1 MDRLVSRAAPVAQR
15 DQARPVIEQQLASL
29 LPPLREDL
37 KLQVAAANRDGSPA
51 WMIQDPVTNR
61 FFRIGWLE
69 FQMLSRWPL
78 RDPALLLRAIN
89 EQGPLGA
96 SIEELATFIAFLRQH
111 QLLRISTA
119 QGTRSLEQ
127 MRLKAAGSRWKWLL
141 HNYLFFRVPL
151 VRPQHWLQRALPWVD
166 FAFTRSFAVF
176 TVLCT
181 LLGLFLVIRQWDGF
195 VHTFQD
201 FLSPSGL
208 LGFALALTFAKT
220 LHELGHAFTATRY
233 GIRVAH
239 MGIAFLVLW
248 PMLYTDTGESWKLQ
262 DRRRRFAIAAA
273 GITTELALAGF
284 ATLAWSLAEDGAFR
298 SALFFLATTSWMIT
312 LAINASPFMRFDGYF
327 LLSDALDL
335 PNLHQRSFAL
345 ARAGLRRAL
354 LGWDEPDPEP
364 FEPALRRGLVA
375 FAWMT
380 WLYRLVVFIGIAL
393 AVYHFFFKAL
403 GIFLLVVEVV
413 WFIARPMWS
422 EVVTWIGGGRRAQA
436 GHAMRALMLLMALLG
451 LLAVPWQT
459 RIRAEGWLHAGQQQL
474 VYAPVPARVLTVAS
488 AGEVRAGQALVV
500 LDSPDARSK
509 AAQSMIV
516 ADALALRLDQT
527 IGRAEGLERRALI
540 AGQLAQQRAE
550 VLAQRAELQRLVL
563 PAGFSGVLADVDP
576 HIGPGVWVNPTQPIA
591 VLYDP
596 ASWIVDALV
605 AQEAIG
611 RFAIGSAASFHARG
625 RWVAPLAGEVIAI
638 DSARA
643 QSLPHPMLAAA
654 HGGRVPATEQA
665 NGSLSPRDALYR
677 VRIRLA
683 SGPAQGAGYRQQ
695 IGSVSIEGERRSL
708 IARWARSVVALLL
721 RESGF

>member
-1 MDRLVSRAAPVAQR
+1 MDRLVSGGGPR
-15 DQARPVIEQQLASL
+15 ARPSPRPAPL

-37 KLQVAAANRDGSPA
+37 KLHEAAANRDGSPA
-51 WMIQDPVTNR
+51 WMIQDPVANR

-78 RDPALLLRAIN
+78 RDPALLLRAVN
-89 EQGPLGA
+89 EQGPVAA
-96 SIEELATFIAFLRQH
+96 SIEELATFVGFLRQH

-151 VRPQHWLQRALPWVD
+151 VRPQRWLQRALPWVG
-166 FAFTRSFAVF
+166 FTFTRGFAVF

-181 LLGLFLVIRQWDGF
+181 LLGLFLAARQWDGF

-208 LGFALALTFAKT
+208 LGFALALTFAKM

-248 PMLYTDTGESWKLQ
+248 PMLYTDTGESWKLS
-262 DRRRRFAIAAA
+262 DRRQRFAIAAA
-273 GITTELALAGF
+273 GVTTELALAGF
-284 ATLAWSLAEDGAFR
+284 ATLAWSLAEDGALR
-298 SALFFLATTSWMIT
+298 SALFFLATTSWLIT
-312 LAINASPFMRFDGYF
+312 LAINASPFLRFDGYF
-327 LLSDALDL
+327 LLSDALDI

-354 LGWDEPDPEP
+354 LGWDEPDPEA
-364 FEPALRRGLVA
+364 FAPALRRGLVA

-380 WLYRLVVFIGIAL
+380 WLYRLVVFLGIAF

-403 GIFLLVVEVV
+403 GIFLLVVEVT
-413 WFIARPMWS
+413 WFIARPICS
-422 EVVTWIGGGRRAQA
+422 EVGAWIGGARRAQA
-436 GHAMRALMLLMALLG
+436 GYALRSLMVVLAVLG
-451 LLAVPWQT
+451 LLTVPWQT
-459 RIRAEGWLHAGQQQL
+459 RVRAEGWLHAAQQQL
-474 VYAPVPARVLTVAS
+474 VYSPVPARVLMVAP
-488 AGEVRAGQALVV
+488 AGEVHAGQTLVV

-509 AAQSMIV
+509 AAQSLIT
-516 ADALALRLDQT
+516 ADALALQLDQT
-527 IGRAEGLERRALI
+527 IGRAEGLERRATI

-550 VLAQRAELQRLVL
+550 VLAQRAELQRLGL
-563 PAGFSGVLADVDP
+563 SAAFSGVLADVDP
-576 HIGPGVWVNPTQPIA
+576 HVRPGVWVNPTQPIA
-591 VLYDP
+591 VLFDP
-596 ASWIVDALV
+596 GNWIVDALV
-605 AQEAIG
+605 AQESMG
-611 RFAIGSAASFHARG
+611 RFAVGSAASFHARG
-625 RWVAPLAGEVIAI
+625 TWANPLAGEVIAI

-654 HGGRVPATEQA
+654 HGGRLPATEQA
-665 NGSLSPRDALYR
+665 NGTLSPRDALYR
-677 VRIRLA
+677 VRIRLLPM
-683 SGPAQGAGYRQQ
+683 PAHTRRAGYRQQ
-695 IGSVSIEGERRSL
+695 VGSVSIEGERRSL
-708 IARWARSVVALLL
+708 LAHWATSVAALLL